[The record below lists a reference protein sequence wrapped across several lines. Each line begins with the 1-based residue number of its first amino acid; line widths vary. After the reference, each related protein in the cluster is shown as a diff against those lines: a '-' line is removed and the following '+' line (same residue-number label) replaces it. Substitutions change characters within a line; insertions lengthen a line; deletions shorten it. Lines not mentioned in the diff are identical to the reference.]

1 MIIFDDQ
8 SAPSTFS
15 LEGIL
20 EVSNGKSRKAEI
32 SEFYNLRQDKT
43 ENEGFFFSPSEK
55 TSTRVSANQC
65 LKPGFAYTL
74 LCTSQAIRRIFFCF
88 QN

>member
-1 MIIFDDQ
+1 MIILDDQ

-32 SEFYNLRQDKT
+32 SEFYNPRQDKT
-43 ENEGFFFSPSEK
+43 ENEGFFLF
-55 TSTRVSANQC
+55 
-65 LKPGFAYTL
+65 L
-74 LCTSQAIRRIFFCF
+74 LSL
-88 QN
+88 